1 MGGGRGGCD
10 VGVESYTYKNS
21 YIWKKKRKE
30 KKRKGKEEH
39 SPSLNCQH
47 LAWKSH
53 AVTTMPLL
61 FFQAFFF
68 VWKI

>member
-1 MGGGRGGCD
+1 MKIGTFG
-10 VGVESYTYKNS
+10 KL
-21 YIWKKKRKE
+21 KRKE
-30 KKRKGKEEH
+30 KENEEH
-39 SPSLNCQH
+39 SSSLNCQP

-61 FFQAFFF
+61 LFFQAFFF